1 MEFKD
6 FKQRLD
12 ELSRTLP
19 KQYRDEN
26 REGVQALIPYGT
38 GYIQFEMYLGECP
51 NLYMVV
57 KGQKVLERLY
67 DYIIEAW
74 EDNNLDYNEPKLEF
88 SENNTV
94 IRMSV
99 LISNSGLLKPRT
111 ANRLKQACDQ
121 LECLLVDVDEG
132 GAVLLNYDADEFLFN
147 NKYVHPEG
155 LADDPVFANCNIMLE
170 RQQ

>member
-1 MEFKD
+1 
-6 FKQRLD
+6 
-12 ELSRTLP
+12 
-19 KQYRDEN
+19 
-26 REGVQALIPYGT
+26 
-38 GYIQFEMYLGECP
+38 MYLGECP

-74 EDNNLDYNEPKLEF
+74 EDNNLDYNEPNLEF

-170 RQQ
+170 RKQ

>member
-1 MEFKD
+1 
-6 FKQRLD
+6 
-12 ELSRTLP
+12 
-19 KQYRDEN
+19 
-26 REGVQALIPYGT
+26 
-38 GYIQFEMYLGECP
+38 MYLGECP

-74 EDNNLDYNEPKLEF
+74 EDDNLDYNEPNLEF

-170 RQQ
+170 RKQ

>member
-19 KQYRDEN
+19 SLYRDEN

-38 GYIQFEMYLGECP
+38 AYIQFESYLGEGISHC
-51 NLYMVV
+51 MVV

-74 EDNNLDYNEPKLEF
+74 EDNNLDYNEPNLEF
-88 SENNTV
+88 IENNTV
-94 IRMSV
+94 IRMIV
-99 LISNSGLLKPRT
+99 FISNSALLKPRT

-121 LECLLVDVDEG
+121 LDCLLGEVDEG
-132 GAVLLNYDADEFLFN
+132 GAVLLCYDADEFLFN

-170 RQQ
+170 RKQ

>member
-26 REGVQALIPYGT
+26 REGV
-38 GYIQFEMYLGECP
+38 
-51 NLYMVV
+51 
-57 KGQKVLERLY
+57 
-67 DYIIEAW
+67 EAW
-74 EDNNLDYNEPKLEF
+74 EDDNLDYNEPNLEF

-170 RQQ
+170 RKQ

>member
-1 MEFKD
+1 MELKD

-74 EDNNLDYNEPKLEF
+74 EDNNLDYNEPNLEF

-170 RQQ
+170 RKQ

>member
-1 MEFKD
+1 M
-6 FKQRLD
+6 
-12 ELSRTLP
+12 
-19 KQYRDEN
+19 
-26 REGVQALIPYGT
+26 
-38 GYIQFEMYLGECP
+38 
-51 NLYMVV
+51 
-57 KGQKVLERLY
+57 LERLY

-74 EDNNLDYNEPKLEF
+74 EDDNLDYNEPNLEF

-170 RQQ
+170 RKQ

>member
-1 MEFKD
+1 
-6 FKQRLD
+6 
-12 ELSRTLP
+12 
-19 KQYRDEN
+19 
-26 REGVQALIPYGT
+26 
-38 GYIQFEMYLGECP
+38 MYLGECP

-74 EDNNLDYNEPKLEF
+74 EDDNLDYNEPNLEF

-99 LISNSGLLKPRT
+99 LISNSGLLKPCT
-111 ANRLKQACDQ
+111 DNRLKLACDQ

-170 RQQ
+170 RKQ

>member
-26 REGVQALIPYGT
+26 REGVQALIPYG
-38 GYIQFEMYLGECP
+38 ECP

-74 EDNNLDYNEPKLEF
+74 EDDNLDYNEPNLEF

-170 RQQ
+170 RKQ

>member
-19 KQYRDEN
+19 SLYRDAN

-38 GYIQFEMYLGECP
+38 AYIQFESYLGEGISHC
-51 NLYMVV
+51 MVV

-88 SENNTV
+88 IENNTV
-94 IRMSV
+94 IRMIV
-99 LISNSGLLKPRT
+99 FISNSALLKPRT

-121 LECLLVDVDEG
+121 LESLLVDVDEG
-132 GAVLLNYDADEFLFN
+132 GAVLLNNDANEFLFYN
-147 NKYVHPEG
+147 EYIYPEK

-170 RQQ
+170 RKQ